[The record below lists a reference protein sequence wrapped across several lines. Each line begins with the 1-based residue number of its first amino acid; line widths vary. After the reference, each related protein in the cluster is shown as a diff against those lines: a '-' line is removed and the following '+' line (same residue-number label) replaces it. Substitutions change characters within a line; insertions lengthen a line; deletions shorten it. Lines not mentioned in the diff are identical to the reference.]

1 MSIRYK
7 LLLAFGIVLVMA
19 AGVALY
25 GIRAVSASGR
35 LVVELYD
42 GPFMA
47 TSHARA
53 AQARF
58 NDARAAMDRA
68 LSLRDGA
75 PKATMPALAA
85 AMKDVAQ
92 ELGVVSERMAR
103 SPSADAIKRA
113 QSLVEDWY
121 QTGLKIIN
129 PAEPLTQV
137 PMPTA
142 VMSKSE
148 AVSAAID
155 EVVEDAS
162 AYGFQ
167 FRSDAEAEVAGSRRS
182 LTVLAGITGV
192 VGLGLAF
199 LIAHSFSRPLRS
211 AMAISERIAA
221 SDLSEEIAISR
232 RDEFGRLLLSLTQMQ
247 GALRAQADLQRS
259 AADVRERDHASQV
272 ARRQQI
278 EQQIGNFREAV
289 GSMLA
294 GATERMSRT
303 ARNLSTMAQDADEKA
318 KRAAGAAEKTSSNVA
333 SVATGAEE
341 LGASVR
347 DIESHL
353 ERATA
358 VAAQARTIAESANE
372 TIAGLAEA
380 AKRIDDV
387 VGLIR
392 AIAEQTNLLALNATI
407 EAARAGDAGR
417 GFAVVASEV
426 KALATQTAKAT
437 EDISSQITAVQNSTG
452 AAVEKIK
459 SIYDVMSQ
467 VNTVTIAI
475 ADQVRGQGAA
485 TEEIARNISDAATGT
500 QYVAQNVAGT
510 TDAIGQTVRATQ
522 DMVDAVE
529 YLSSHAKV
537 LDESVEGFLSKVQ
550 AA

>member
-7 LLLAFGIVLVMA
+7 LLIAFGIVLLMA
-19 AGVALY
+19 AGVAGY
-25 GIRAVSASGR
+25 GIRAVSASGH

-47 TSHARA
+47 TSHARV

-58 NDARAAMDRA
+58 DDARAAMEQA
-68 LSLRDGA
+68 LLLRDA
-75 PKATMPALAA
+75 VPKSTMASLSE

-92 ELGVVSERMAR
+92 ELGVVSDRM
-103 SPSADAIKRA
+103 SQSTDAIGRT
-113 QSLVEDWY
+113 QSLVDDWY
-121 QTGLKIIN
+121 QTGLKIIK
-129 PAEPLTQV
+129 PTEPLTQV
-137 PMPTA
+137 PMPA
-142 VMSKSE
+142 IMASKSD

-155 EVVEDAS
+155 EVVEGAS

-167 FRSDAEAEVAGSRRS
+167 FRSDAEAQVAASWRS
-182 LTVLAGITGV
+182 LTTLAIVTGV
-192 VGLGLAF
+192 VGLVLAF
-199 LIAHSFSRPLRS
+199 IIAHSFSRPLRS
-211 AMAISERIAA
+211 AMSISERVAA
-221 SDLSEEIAISR
+221 GDLSEEIASSR
-232 RDEFGRLLLSLTQMQ
+232 RDEFGRLLVSLAQMQ
-247 GALRAQADLQRS
+247 TALRSQADLHRS
-259 AADVRERDHASQV
+259 TADDRERDRASQV

-278 EQQIGNFREAV
+278 EEQIWSFRDAV

-294 GATERMSRT
+294 GVTERMSRT
-303 ARNLSTMAQDADEKA
+303 AQNLSATAHDADEKA
-318 KRAAGAAEKTSSNVA
+318 KRAAGAAERTSSNVA

-341 LGASVR
+341 LGVSVR

-353 ERATA
+353 QRATA
-358 VAAQARTIAESANE
+358 VADQARTIAESANE

-407 EAARAGDAGR
+407 EAARAGEAGR

-437 EDISSQITAVQNSTG
+437 EEISSQISAVQNSTD

-459 SIYDVMSQ
+459 SISDVMSQ
-467 VNTVTIAI
+467 VNAVTIAI
-475 ADQVRGQGAA
+475 ADQVRSQGAA

-500 QYVAQNVAGT
+500 QNVAQNVAGT
-510 TDAIGQTVRATQ
+510 TDAIGQTARATRE
-522 DMVDAVE
+522 MLDAVE
-529 YLSSHAKV
+529 YLSSHARA
-537 LDESVEGFLSKVQ
+537 LSESVEGFLARVQ